1 MQIHYNITMD
11 MYLFCLQRLTS
22 VFVIGKK
29 VVYNNI
35 SLLSS
40 VTNLVNINCYKLL
53 IKNIQKSLLYS
64 DYYIN
69 LTLIKNQIRLID
81 LCNESNH
88 KIKKKY
94 ILWKMC

>member
-11 MYLFCLQRLTS
+11 MYLFCLQRLS